1 MKTAKVHF
9 ELLLGREV
17 HDPDGVRV
25 GRILSVIAER
35 EGEDCVIREY
45 HLGAAALLS
54 RLGITALRLVG
65 LHRHEPLRVPWDQLD
80 LGDPEKPRLRCRAEE
95 LKRGKQ

>member
-1 MKTAKVHF
+1 MKKVHL
-9 ELLLGREV
+9 ELLLGRKV
-17 HDPDGVRV
+17 YDPDGVRV
-25 GRILSVIAER
+25 GRIFSVLAER

-65 LHRHEPLRVPWDQLD
+65 RHRHEPIRVPWDQLD
-80 LGDPEKPRLRCRAEE
+80 LSDPEKPRLKCRTDE
-95 LKRGKQ
+95 LKRGK